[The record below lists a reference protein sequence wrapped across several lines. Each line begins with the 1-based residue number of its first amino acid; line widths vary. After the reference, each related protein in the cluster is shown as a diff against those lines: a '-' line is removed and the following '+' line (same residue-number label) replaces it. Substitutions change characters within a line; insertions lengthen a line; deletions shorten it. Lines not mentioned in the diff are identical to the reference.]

1 MNYKLGTRGSKLSL
15 SQTNWVLE
23 ELKKTDSS
31 LSFEIEKITTK
42 GDTDTRPLFAMEQK
56 GIFEKEID
64 RAVSEKRVDFAVHSM
79 KDVPSILDSS
89 LTIACVPKRESVNDV
104 LITNDGFSLDTIPS
118 GSTVGSSSL
127 RRAVQI
133 TRKRPD
139 LNVKPI
145 RGNIETRINK
155 VTEEKIDGIVLAK
168 AGISRLGVDTK
179 HTILSKDEFLPSPGQ
194 GALAIICRSDD
205 SKMIE
210 MLKKIEDKNSRI
222 EVEAERSL
230 SEHIDSGCR
239 FPVGAY
245 ASVKSDSLILK
256 VGVYSM
262 DGKKS
267 ISESASFKITCPKT
281 KEIVEIVQKM
291 SDPHEYTD
299 EEGVKHK
306 RVYTLPNA
314 SIDTQI
320 DPFSSREFV
329 DKTKDKGITMGELW
343 DASQDASEKREK
355 VLGKDPVKEKYFK
368 NYSKKRRGLKHK
380 DDPSK

>member
-1 MNYKLGTRGSKLSL
+1 MSYKLGTRGSPLSL
-15 SQTNWVLE
+15 AQTNWVLD

-31 LSFEIEKITTK
+31 LTFDIEKITTK
-42 GDTDTRPLFAMEQK
+42 GDTDTRPLFEMEQK

-79 KDVPSILDSS
+79 KDIPSTIDSS

-104 LITNDGFSLDTIPS
+104 LITNDGFSLDSLPS
-118 GSTVGSSSL
+118 GFTVGSSSL

-133 TRKRPD
+133 SRKRPD

-145 RGNIETRINK
+145 RGNIETRIKK
-155 VTEEKIDGIVLAK
+155 VTQKEIDGVVLAK
-168 AGISRLGVDTK
+168 AGISRLGVEANYS
-179 HTILSKDEFLPSPGQ
+179 ILSKDEFLPSPGQ
-194 GALAIICRSDD
+194 GALAIICRSND
-205 SKMIE
+205 SKIIE

-222 EVEAERSL
+222 EIEAERSL

-267 ISESASFKITCPKT
+267 II
-281 KEIVEIVQKM
+281 I
-291 SDPHEYTD
+291 
-299 EEGVKHK
+299 EENG
-306 RVYTLPNA
+306 
-314 SIDTQI
+314 SIDN
-320 DPFSSREFV
+320 PFDLGKKIGNKLKSQGVSE
-329 DKTKDKGITMGELW
+329 I
-343 DASQDASEKREK
+343 ASNWREK
-355 VLGKDPVKEKYFK
+355 LEEWNKQ
-368 NYSKKRRGLKHK
+368 
-380 DDPSK
+380 

>member
-1 MNYKLGTRGSKLSL
+1 
-15 SQTNWVLE
+15 
-23 ELKKTDSS
+23 
-31 LSFEIEKITTK
+31 
-42 GDTDTRPLFAMEQK
+42 MEQK

-64 RAVSEKRVDFAVHSM
+64 RAVSEKQVDFAVHSM
-79 KDVPSILDSS
+79 KDVPSDLDSS

-104 LITNDGFSLDTIPS
+104 LITNDGFSLDSIPS

-133 TRKRPD
+133 SRKRPD

-155 VTEEKIDGIVLAK
+155 VTEKKIDGIVLAK

-179 HTILSKDEFLPSPGQ
+179 HSLLSKDEFLPSPGQ

-205 SKMIE
+205 SKTIE

-267 ISESASFKITCPKT
+267 ILIEENGTIDNPFELGKKIGNELKSQGVSEIAS
-281 KEIVEIVQKM
+281 
-291 SDPHEYTD
+291 
-299 EEGVKHK
+299 
-306 RVYTLPNA
+306 N
-314 SIDTQI
+314 
-320 DPFSSREFV
+320 
-329 DKTKDKGITMGELW
+329 W
-343 DASQDASEKREK
+343 REK
-355 VLGKDPVKEKYFK
+355 LEEWNKQ
-368 NYSKKRRGLKHK
+368 
-380 DDPSK
+380 

>member
-1 MNYKLGTRGSKLSL
+1 MSIKLGTRGSPLSL
-15 SQTNWVLE
+15 AQTSWVLD
-23 ELKKTDSS
+23 ELKNTNPS
-31 LSFEIEKITTK
+31 LTFEIEKITTK

-64 RAVSEKRVDFAVHSM
+64 RAVSEKQVDFAVHSM
-79 KDVPSILDSS
+79 KDVPSDLDSS

-104 LITNDGFSLDTIPS
+104 LITNDGFSLDSIPS

-133 TRKRPD
+133 SRKRPD

-155 VTEEKIDGIVLAK
+155 VTEKKIDGIVLAK

-179 HTILSKDEFLPSPGQ
+179 HSLLSKDEFLPSPGQ

-205 SKMIE
+205 SKTIE

-239 FPVGAY
+239 FPVGAF
-245 ASVKSDSLILK
+245 AVSNSDLLTLK
-256 VGVYSM
+256 VAVYSM

-267 ISESASFKITCPKT
+267 IILEKT
-281 KEIVEIVQKM
+281 
-291 SDPHEYTD
+291 DHTD
-299 EEGVKHK
+299 
-306 RVYTLPNA
+306 NA
-314 SIDTQI
+314 I
-320 DPFSSREFV
+320 E
-329 DKTKDKGITMGELW
+329 
-343 DASQDASEKREK
+343 
-355 VLGKDPVKEKYFK
+355 LGKSLGHELR
-368 NYSKKRRGLKHK
+368 NRGVSEIASNWREELEEWNKQ
-380 DDPSK
+380 

>member
-1 MNYKLGTRGSKLSL
+1 
-15 SQTNWVLE
+15 
-23 ELKKTDSS
+23 
-31 LSFEIEKITTK
+31 
-42 GDTDTRPLFAMEQK
+42 MEQK

-79 KDVPSILDSS
+79 KDVPSDLDSS
-89 LTIACVPKRESVNDV
+89 LTIACVPKRESANDV
-104 LITNDGFSLDTIPS
+104 LITNEGFSLDSIPS

-133 TRKRPD
+133 SRKRPD

-155 VTEEKIDGIVLAK
+155 VIEKKIDGIVLAK

-179 HTILSKDEFLPSPGQ
+179 HSVLSKDEFLPSPGQ
-194 GALAIICRSDD
+194 GALAIICRTDD
-205 SKMIE
+205 SRTIE
-210 MLKKIEDKNSRI
+210 MLKKIEDTNSRI
-222 EVEAERSL
+222 EIETERSL

-267 ISESASFKITCPKT
+267 ILIEENGTIDNPFELGKKIGNELKSQGVSEIAS
-281 KEIVEIVQKM
+281 
-291 SDPHEYTD
+291 
-299 EEGVKHK
+299 
-306 RVYTLPNA
+306 N
-314 SIDTQI
+314 
-320 DPFSSREFV
+320 
-329 DKTKDKGITMGELW
+329 W
-343 DASQDASEKREK
+343 REK
-355 VLGKDPVKEKYFK
+355 LEEWNKQ
-368 NYSKKRRGLKHK
+368 
-380 DDPSK
+380 

>member
-1 MNYKLGTRGSKLSL
+1 LNYKLGTRGSRLSL
-15 SQTNWVLE
+15 SQTNWVLD
-23 ELKKTDSS
+23 ELKKTNSS
-31 LSFEIEKITTK
+31 LSFEIEKITTQ
-42 GDTDTRPLFAMEQK
+42 GDIDTRPLFTMEQK

-79 KDVPSILDSS
+79 KDVPSTLDSS

-104 LITNDGFSLDTIPS
+104 LITNDGFTLDSIPS
-118 GSTVGSSSL
+118 GSTIGSSSL

-133 TRKRPD
+133 SRKRPD

-155 VTEEKIDGIVLAK
+155 VTEKKIDGIVLAK
-168 AGISRLGVDTK
+168 AGISRLHVEVK
-179 HTILSKDEFLPSPGQ
+179 HSILSKDEFLPSPGQ

-205 SKMIE
+205 SKTIE

-222 EVEAERSL
+222 EIEAERSL

-267 ISESASFKITCPKT
+267 ILIEENGTIDNPSELGKKIGNKLKSQGVSEIAS
-281 KEIVEIVQKM
+281 
-291 SDPHEYTD
+291 
-299 EEGVKHK
+299 
-306 RVYTLPNA
+306 N
-314 SIDTQI
+314 
-320 DPFSSREFV
+320 
-329 DKTKDKGITMGELW
+329 W
-343 DASQDASEKREK
+343 REK
-355 VLGKDPVKEKYFK
+355 LEEW
-368 NYSKKRRGLKHK
+368 NNQ
-380 DDPSK
+380 

>member
-1 MNYKLGTRGSKLSL
+1 MNYKLGTRGSRLSL
-15 SQTNWVLE
+15 SQTNWVLD
-23 ELKKTDSS
+23 ELKKTNSS
-31 LSFEIEKITTK
+31 LSFEIEKITTQ
-42 GDTDTRPLFAMEQK
+42 GDIDTRPLFTMEQK

-79 KDVPSILDSS
+79 KDVPSTLDSS

-104 LITNDGFSLDTIPS
+104 LITNDGFTLDSIPS
-118 GSTVGSSSL
+118 GSTIGSSSL

-133 TRKRPD
+133 SRKRPD

-155 VTEEKIDGIVLAK
+155 VTEKKIDGIVLAK
-168 AGISRLGVDTK
+168 AGISRLRVEVK
-179 HTILSKDEFLPSPGQ
+179 HSILSKDEFIPSPGQ

-205 SKMIE
+205 SKTIE

-222 EVEAERSL
+222 EIEAERSL

-267 ISESASFKITCPKT
+267 ILIEENGTIDNPSELGKKIGNKLKSQGVSEIAS
-281 KEIVEIVQKM
+281 
-291 SDPHEYTD
+291 
-299 EEGVKHK
+299 
-306 RVYTLPNA
+306 N
-314 SIDTQI
+314 
-320 DPFSSREFV
+320 
-329 DKTKDKGITMGELW
+329 W
-343 DASQDASEKREK
+343 REK
-355 VLGKDPVKEKYFK
+355 LEEW
-368 NYSKKRRGLKHK
+368 NNQ
-380 DDPSK
+380 